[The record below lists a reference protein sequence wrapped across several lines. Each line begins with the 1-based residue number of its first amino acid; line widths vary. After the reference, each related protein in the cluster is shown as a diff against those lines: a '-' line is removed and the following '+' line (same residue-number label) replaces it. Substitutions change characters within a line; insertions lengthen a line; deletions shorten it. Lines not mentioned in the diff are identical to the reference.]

1 MIGVKPSS
9 IVTAGVFVAMYAVFA
24 VLYPAMLSPRVVANL
39 LTDSAYLGILA
50 VGMLVVV
57 VSGGIDLSVGAVMAF
72 TSLFVA
78 VAVTHWGVHPLAAFA
93 LALAMGA
100 AFGALVGVAIHWLE
114 APPFIV
120 TLTAMFLA
128 RGGAILLSQDSVPVQ
143 HELYSQLTSFALPL
157 PGGGALTLHA
167 LIMMAAVTAGGL
179 LLHHTRFGATVFAI
193 GGDRRAADLL
203 GARIGRTTV
212 AIYAFSGF
220 MAALAGVVFSLYTG
234 AGYALSAIGV
244 ELEAI
249 AAVVIG
255 GALLSGGA
263 GAITGAFFGVLIQ
276 GLILTAITFNG
287 TLSSWWTKIA
297 IGLLILAF
305 LLSQKL
311 GGRFGQQTS
320 PHR

>member
-1 MIGVKPSS
+1 MMGFKGSS
-9 IVTAGVFVAMYAVFA
+9 LITAGVFVAMYAVFA
-24 VLYPAMLSPRVVANL
+24 VLYPVMLSPRVFANL

-78 VAVTHWGVHPLAAFA
+78 VAITHWGVHPLAAFP

-100 AFGALVGVAIHWLE
+100 VFGALVGAAIHWLE

-143 HELYSQLTSFALPL
+143 HELYSQLTGFAAPL

-167 LIMMAAVTAGGL
+167 LIMLAAVAAGGL

-203 GARIGRTTV
+203 GAPIGRTTV
-212 AIYAFSGF
+212 AIYALSGF

-305 LLSQKL
+305 LLTQKL
-311 GGRFGQQTS
+311 GGRFSQQAP